1 MPTGIYIYIYTW
13 VWWGRWKER
22 DSGLVRIVSRFSQSP
37 KSGRQIQVI
46 MARCPF
52 LPCFVPGH
60 LPWSESLVLADPYLQ
75 WFEGKILYSHSCTLS
90 WCSEV
95 KLKTKL
101 PTHWS
106 ARKSAQNVAIINWVS
121 MDIPS
126 PAGAEIGQ
134 TLLKPGQKMDI
145 PGYQVKYMLNMLKWI
160 LCVCASIAL
169 VLDFK
174 AQQRGDAQ
182 ANGPGS
188 FAMAHQPQRSSGA
201 AFEGQIGFSW
211 VVSGCFWAVCSCLL
225 MLISRF
231 VNSFCWC
238 VFLTFFDMWP
248 WSLSCMPCSFWYSV
262 LLHGR
267 NGWLH
272 RPWLPS
278 WPWSRSSKLNGES
291 SQRWDDDPNEI
302 MVGHCAMVGP
312 RIWWEIPPGTFG

>member
-106 ARKSAQNVAIINWVS
+106 AREKCTECSHHQLGKHGYTK
-121 MDIPS
+121 PS
-126 PAGAEIGQ
+126 GGWDRANPLEARA
-134 TLLKPGQKMDI
+134 KN
-145 PGYQVKYMLNMLKWI
+145 GYT
-160 LCVCASIAL
+160 
-169 VLDFK
+169 
-174 AQQRGDAQ
+174 R
-182 ANGPGS
+182 
-188 FAMAHQPQRSSGA
+188 
-201 AFEGQIGFSW
+201 
-211 VVSGCFWAVCSCLL
+211 
-225 MLISRF
+225 
-231 VNSFCWC
+231 
-238 VFLTFFDMWP
+238 
-248 WSLSCMPCSFWYSV
+248 
-262 LLHGR
+262 
-267 NGWLH
+267 
-272 RPWLPS
+272 LPS
-278 WPWSRSSKLNGES
+278 
-291 SQRWDDDPNEI
+291 
-302 MVGHCAMVGP
+302 
-312 RIWWEIPPGTFG
+312 